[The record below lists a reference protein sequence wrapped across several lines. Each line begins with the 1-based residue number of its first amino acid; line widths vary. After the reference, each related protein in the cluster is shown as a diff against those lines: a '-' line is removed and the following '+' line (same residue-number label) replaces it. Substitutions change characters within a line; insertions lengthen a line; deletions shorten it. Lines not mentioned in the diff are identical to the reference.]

1 MSNIIDTFIKTE
13 ADVGDT
19 KEELLEHL
27 KEAIKDSSDL
37 KYAEKLVDDLCSEIY
52 LVFEEVNS
60 KGNIMKTD
68 KFVEDLLETYEGY
81 GDSDSEF
88 IKGAIAGLNAVR
100 YFMSNDKNFLL
111 DNVKSSVEAVNFE
124 KDAVVLNNK
133 IKGIR

>member
-37 KYAEKLVDDLCSEIY
+37 KYAKELIDNLCSEVY
-52 LVFEEVNS
+52 AVFEEINS

-88 IKGAIAGLNAVR
+88 IKGAVAGLNAVD
-100 YFMSNDKNFLL
+100 YFMSNDKDFLL

-124 KDAVVLNNK
+124 KDTVVLNNK